1 MLPRSANLLYH
12 PRRTSTLP
20 LPLRPLIQS
29 RFASTIS
36 AGSSGTGDNSVAYP
50 FPKHPR
56 PTPHEIFHLRPGA
69 SQRDIKAR
77 CTFGYK
83 RPNPLLDNIFLRRL
97 RACPYTPS
105 GFTPLSKS
113 TRKYMSFTLSGHN
126 SRVRHPYRK
135 GSSPLVSPHP
145 AQLVWSMG

>member
-20 LPLRPLIQS
+20 LQLRPLIQS

-36 AGSSGTGDNSVAYP
+36 AGSSSAEDNSVAYP

-83 RPNPLLDNIFLRRL
+83 RLNPLSNNISLCRL
-97 RACPYTPS
+97 RACPHTPS
-105 GFTPLSKS
+105 GFTTLSKS
-113 TRKYMSFTLSGHN
+113 TRKYMSFPLSGHY
-126 SRVRHPYRK
+126 SCVRHTYRK
-135 GSSPLVSPHP
+135 GSSTLVNPHNP
-145 AQLVWSMG
+145 QLVWSMG